1 MPNLPAKNLRDSVS
15 NIDLLNA
22 IRKNATIDYQRRIPD
37 VTKSNYKATMQNLLN
52 FSANRN
58 EFVDVL
64 VNRIGL
70 TIFAANSTWNNPLS
84 HFKRGLMTFGETI
97 EEIMVGLIDAYVYDP
112 DRNYL
117 EGMLFG
123 QHRPEAQTSFHQIN
137 RQNFYPLTVNQDLL
151 ARAFLSEDGLNS
163 FVNQM
168 MAAPNKSDQ
177 WDEYLS
183 MANLFREYY
192 DNSGFFKVQVPD
204 LSGDTVADTDAKY
217 FLKKLRQYAS
227 ILPFI
232 SRHYN
237 AAGMPVAAPT
247 DDLELFIT
255 PGAQSSVDV
264 QALAAAFNIDYQAFP
279 SRSTVLPSEH
289 FNIPGVQAILT
300 TRDFFVAAD
309 TKFDTASVNNPA
321 GIYSNYFLHHWSI
334 ISASRFVPA
343 ILFTTEEGT
352 VIELDATPVTS
363 MGTLTVQDQT
373 ETTVTDVQRGELYQ
387 VNGEAVTTPDG
398 GWNDQ
403 VILSLA
409 GTGATAQPVSQLTR
423 LNQAGVLYVGP
434 DEPNEQLTVT
444 AKAGDNESIT
454 GTTVVTVV
462 GDLLTL
468 WPDPSVT
475 SDSDDDGLLEVTPD
489 EPAFAENTITIPAV
503 TGVQYKNGGANV
515 NNGSEI
521 AVANGSPVTITAT
534 GRTGYE
540 LTAGAPASWTFTYVA
555 P

>member
-1 MPNLPAKNLRDSVS
+1 MPNLPAKYLRDSVS
-15 NIDLLNA
+15 NVDLLNA

-37 VTKSNYKATMQNLLN
+37 VTKANYKRTMENLLQ
-52 FSANRN
+52 FSALRN

-70 TIFAANSTWNNPLS
+70 TIFAANATWNNPLA
-84 HFKRGLMTFGETI
+84 HFKRGLMTYGETI

-137 RQNFYPLTVNQDLL
+137 RENFYPLTVNQDLL
-151 ARAFLSEDGLNS
+151 ARAFISDDGLSS

-168 MAAPNKSDQ
+168 MMAPNKSDQ

-192 DNSGFFKVQVPD
+192 NNAGFFKVNVPD
-204 LSGDTVADTDAKY
+204 LSGDTVAATDAQY
-217 FLKKLRQYAS
+217 FLKKLRQYAA

-237 AAGMPVAAPT
+237 AAGMPVAA
-247 DDLELFIT
+247 DIDELELFIT
-255 PGAQSSVDV
+255 PEAQSSVDV
-264 QALAAAFNIDYQAFP
+264 QALAAAFNVEYQAFP

-309 TKFDTASVNNPA
+309 TKFETSSVNNPA
-321 GIYSNYFLHHWSI
+321 GLYNNYFLHHWSI

-343 ILFTTEEGT
+343 ILFTTEAGT

-363 MGTLTVQDQT
+363 MGALTVQDQT
-373 ETTVTDVQRGELYQ
+373 EATVTDVQRGDLYQ
-387 VNGEAVTTPDG
+387 VNGEAVTTPTG

-403 VILSLA
+403 VVLTLA
-409 GTGATAQPVSQLTR
+409 GTGATAQPLSQLTKIT
-423 LNQAGVLYVGP
+423 QQGVLYVGP
-434 DEPNEQLTVT
+434 DEQNEQLTIT
-444 AKAGDNESIT
+444 ATAADNTSVV
-454 GTTVVTVV
+454 GTIAVTVV

-468 WPDPSVT
+468 WPDPNVIP
-475 SDSDDDGLLEVTPD
+475 DSNDNGLLEVTPT
-489 EPAFAENTITIPAV
+489 EPAFANNTITIPTV
-503 TGVQYKNGGANV
+503 VGVQYQNGGSNV
-515 NNGSEI
+515 NNGSTI
-521 AVANGSPVTITAT
+521 AVANGSPVTITAVA
-534 GRTGYE
+534 RTGYE
-540 LTAGAPASWTFTYVA
+540 IATGATTSWTFTYVA
-555 P
+555 

>member
-1 MPNLPAKNLRDSVS
+1 MPQLPASELRDDIS
-15 NIDLLNA
+15 NIDILNA

-37 VTKSNYKATMQNLLN
+37 ATKANYKQTMQNLLQ

-64 VNRIGL
+64 INRIGL

-84 HFKRGLMTFGETI
+84 HFKRGLMQYGETI

-123 QHRPEAQTSFHQIN
+123 QHRPEAQSSFHQIN
-137 RQNFYPLTVNQDLL
+137 RQNFYPLTVNQDIL
-151 ARAFLSEDGLNS
+151 ARAFISDDGLSS
-163 FVNQM
+163 FVNQLM
-168 MAAPNKSDQ
+168 IAPNKSDQ

-192 DNSGFFKVQVPD
+192 DNNGFFKVQVAD
-204 LSGDTVADTDAKY
+204 LSSDTVAASDAQY
-217 FLKKLRQYAS
+217 FLKKLRQYAA

-237 AAGMPVAAPT
+237 AAGMPVAAQI
-247 DDLELFIT
+247 DELELFIT
-255 PGAQSSVDV
+255 PEAQSSVDV
-264 QALAAAFNIDYQAFP
+264 QALAAAFNVEYQAFP

-309 TKFDTASVNNPA
+309 NKFETTSVNNPT
-321 GIYSNYFLHHWSI
+321 GLYNNYFLHHWSV

-343 ILFTTEEGT
+343 ILFTTEAGT
-352 VIELDATPVTS
+352 VIELDATPVTG
-363 MGTLTVQDQT
+363 MGTITIQDQT
-373 ETTVTDVQRGELYQ
+373 ETVVTDVTRGDLYQ
-387 VNGEAVTTPDG
+387 VNGSAVTTPSG

-403 VILSLA
+403 VILTLA
-409 GTGATAQPVSQLTR
+409 GAGATAQPLSALTKIT
-423 LNQAGVLYVGP
+423 QTGVLYVGP
-434 DEPNEQLTVT
+434 DEPNESLTVT
-444 AKAGDNESIT
+444 ATAADNA
-454 GTTVVTVV
+454 TVVGTETVTV
-462 GDLLTL
+462 IGDLLTL

-475 SDSDDDGLLEVTPD
+475 TVDPSTGLEEVTPVA
-489 EPAFAENTITIPAV
+489 PTFANDIITIPSV
-503 TGVQYKNGGANV
+503 TGVQYQNGGTNV
-515 NNGSEI
+515 TNGSEI
-521 AVANGSPVTITAT
+521 TLTSGQAATITAVP
-534 GRTGYE
+534 RAGYE
-540 LTAGAPASWTFTYVA
+540 LTTGSTSSWTFTGV
-555 P
+555 

>member
-1 MPNLPAKNLRDSVS
+1 MPQLPANQLRDNIS
-15 NIDLLNA
+15 NVDLLNA
-22 IRKNATIDYQRRIPD
+22 IRKNAAIDYQRRIPD
-37 VTKSNYKATMQNLLN
+37 VTKANYKQTLQNILQ

-84 HFKRGLMTFGETI
+84 HFKRGLMQYGETI

-137 RQNFYPLTVNQDLL
+137 RQNFYPLTVNQDIL
-151 ARAFLSEDGLNS
+151 ARAFISDDGLSS
-163 FVNQM
+163 FINQLM
-168 MAAPNKSDQ
+168 VAPNKSDQ

-192 DNSGFFKVQVPD
+192 DNNGFFKVQVAD
-204 LSGDTVADTDAKY
+204 LSSETVSASDAQY
-217 FLKKLRQYAS
+217 FLKKLRQYAA

-237 AAGMPVAAPT
+237 AAGMPVAA
-247 DDLELFIT
+247 DIDELELFIT
-255 PGAQSSVDV
+255 PEAQSSVDV
-264 QALAAAFNIDYQAFP
+264 QALAAAFNIEYQAFP

-309 TKFDTASVNNPA
+309 TKFETTSVNNPT
-321 GIYSNYFLHHWSI
+321 GLYNNYFLHHWSI

-343 ILFTTEEGT
+343 ILFTTEAGT

-363 MGTLTVQDQT
+363 MGALTVQDQT
-373 ETTVTDVQRGELYQ
+373 ETTVTDVARGDLYQ
-387 VNGEAVTTPDG
+387 VNGSAVTTPTG

-403 VILSLA
+403 VILTLA
-409 GTGATAQPVSQLTR
+409 GTGVMAQPLSSLTK
-423 LNQAGVLYVGP
+423 LTQTGVLVVGP
-434 DEPNEQLTVT
+434 DEANEQFTIT
-444 AKAGDNESIT
+444 ATAGDNQSIV
-454 GTTVVTVV
+454 GTITVTVV

-475 SDSDDDGLLEVTPD
+475 PDSDNDGLLEVTPD
-489 EPAFAENTITIPAV
+489 EPTFTSNVITIPNV
-503 TGVQYKNGGANV
+503 KGVQYQNGSTNV

-521 AVANGSPVTITAT
+521 TVVAGTPVTINAQA
-534 GRTGYE
+534 RTGYE
-540 LTAGAPASWTFTYVA
+540 IATGATVTWTFTA
-555 P
+555 S